1 MKLNFLFWRS
11 QPTCEPP
18 EPQKIV
24 LPEPQKNVLP
34 EPRRIAPLDEIP
46 REVWLKRFIESYR
59 RNCMQT
65 EMLSDYTKSLEDA
78 YRHLQEKYNDLK
90 KQNALI
96 CDYMKHINETG
107 AKEFE
112 LKLENRQLKTELNRC
127 NQLIKDAGIT
137 GDGLYMDYKTA
148 IKGQFY
154 YIHYLKTVLHLNR
167 VRYKKK
173 LSFNTVEFDNIDSL
187 IDEAVNEK
195 KFKK

>member
-1 MKLNFLFWRS
+1 MKLSFLFWRS

-18 EPQKIV
+18 EPQKI
-24 LPEPQKNVLP
+24 VLP

-148 IKGQFY
+148 ILGRIPKNGRAPRKLAQLAIDVAKRIQSYTKCSKYFGTFFLLDDFSCGLFVLLKKSS
-154 YIHYLKTVLHLNR
+154 YL
-167 VRYKKK
+167 
-173 LSFNTVEFDNIDSL
+173 
-187 IDEAVNEK
+187 
-195 KFKK
+195 